1 MKILVNVFVPAIGEK
16 YDIMVPD
23 FLRIKVISNLVA
35 EAVENLSDNKYVSSG
50 QEQLCSVE
58 KNILLNSNATL
69 KNYGVQNG
77 GHLVML

>member
-23 FLRIKVISNLVA
+23 FLRIKIISNLVA
-35 EAVENLSDNKYVSSG
+35 EAVENLSDNKYVSSS

-69 KNYGVQNG
+69 KNYGIQNG
-77 GHLVML
+77 DHLVML